1 MLREIVQ
8 IDEEKCDGCGE
19 CVPACH
25 EGALKVVDG
34 KVKLLADHL
43 CDGLGDCLGECPRGA
58 IRIDRREADD
68 FDEDAVAVHL
78 KQRDV
83 DPSRVGA
90 VPISPSP
97 GGGCPS
103 NQFVQLDPGRSPG
116 QQDHQGDA
124 TSQLSHW
131 PVQLRLLS
139 PSAPVLRGA
148 RLLLSADCV
157 PVAFPN
163 FHQKLLQGKAVAVAC
178 PKLDNPQGY
187 IEKLSEMIRINDLQD
202 ITVAHMQVPC
212 CSGLL
217 MMALEARRASGKSV
231 PLTDM
236 VIGVQGEVLARRE
249 VPDEVAAPTGRASA

>member
-1 MLREIVQ
+1 MLREIVV
-8 IDEEKCDGCGE
+8 IDEEKCDGCGD

-25 EGALKVVDG
+25 EGALEVVDG
-34 KVKLLADHL
+34 KVKLLAEQL
-43 CDGLGDCLGECPRGA
+43 CDGLGDCLGECPRDA
-58 IRIDRREADD
+58 IRTEKREADD
-68 FDEDAVAVHL
+68 FDEEAVAVHL

-83 DPSRVGA
+83 SRSHGGA
-90 VPISPSP
+90 VPNSPSP

-103 NQFVQLDPGRSPG
+103 NQFVQLDPGPSRG
-116 QQDHQGDA
+116 QRTKQGDA
-124 TSQLSHW
+124 TSELGHW

-148 RLLLSADCV
+148 SLLLSADCV
-157 PVAFPN
+157 PVAFPD
-163 FHQKLLQGKAVAVAC
+163 FHQELLQGRAVAVAC
-178 PKLDNPQGY
+178 PKLDDPRGY
-187 IEKLSEMIRINDLQD
+187 IEKLTEMIRLNELQD

-236 VIGVQGEVLARRE
+236 VIGIKGEVLARRE
-249 VPDEVAAPTGRASA
+249 VPDEAVISTRC